1 MSSNTQSPSNRHRPL
16 QARSRAKVERILE
29 TSAVLLDEVGLE
41 GFNTNL
47 LAGRAGV
54 GMQAIYRYFPNKTSI
69 LLALLEGVRNAERE
83 WVGDLTLLSE
93 GGDWRSAVRTTILN
107 YYERAAERP
116 GFAALRNAARASVDM
131 QAADSE
137 LSASLEDQ
145 LALGLMQIG
154 VDLEPQKLALVCR
167 NVLEASTRILDIAL
181 AEPHNQAIATVD
193 ELTNMIIAYL
203 ERYVPDT

>member
-29 TSAVLLDEVGLE
+29 TSAALLDEVGLE

-47 LAGRAGV
+47 LAERAGV

-93 GGDWRSAVRTTILN
+93 GGDWRGAVRTTILN

-137 LSASLEDQ
+137 LSALLENE
-145 LALGLMQIG
+145 LAQGLKQMG
-154 VDLEPQKLALVCR
+154 VELEPEKMALVCR
-167 NVLEASTRILDIAL
+167 NVMEASTRILDIAL
-181 AEPHNQAIATVD
+181 GEPTHRAIDTIH
-193 ELTNMIIAYL
+193 ELTTMIIAYL
-203 ERYVPDT
+203 ERYVPDH